1 MTIDEKVLS
10 LNNKIYRLVGIRD
23 SLKKDLK
30 SVLDDISEKEKDL
43 SILSKVKRLFE
54 VFIKGMEV
62 QSKKYIEPIVT
73 EALHF
78 IFNQNLYF
86 HIVFVNRRNQI
97 EVDFVVLPNLE
108 KETLYQEYLKDFE
121 NYKEE
126 IEEMLSNYSDIAFLY
141 GGAVSE
147 VLGLIL
153 RFLFAE
159 LLKIEGPIILDE
171 PTSSVHEEYANRVG
185 IFIKSLS
192 ERFNRQV
199 IFVTHSQALASSA
212 NKVYEVIKD
221 NDVSTIKEL

>member
-121 NYKEE
+121 NHKEE
-126 IEEMLSNYSDIAFLY
+126 IEEMLSNYSDISFLY